1 MHCERFK
8 IIDKNF
14 KKQKNQQKQKRALKN
29 YGMLVICFK
38 F

>member
-1 MHCERFK
+1 MHYKRVK

-14 KKQKNQQKQKRALKN
+14 KKQKNQQKQKQALKN
-29 YGMLVICFK
+29 YGMLVICFE